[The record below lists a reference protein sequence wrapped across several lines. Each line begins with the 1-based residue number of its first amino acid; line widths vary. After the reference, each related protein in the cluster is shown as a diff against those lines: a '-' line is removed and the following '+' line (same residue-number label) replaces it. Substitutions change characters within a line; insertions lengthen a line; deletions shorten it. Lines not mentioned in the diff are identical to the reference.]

1 MKTHSIFKDKSLIKQ
16 GVETKD
22 LYNYI
27 PAGAR
32 FVSGNSVKIE
42 RDPATGAEVE
52 VTEIKATYRVREGGT
67 ITILQ
72 DK

>member
-1 MKTHSIFKDKSLIKQ
+1 MKTHSIFKYKSLIKQ

-32 FVSGNSVKIE
+32 FISGNSVQIE

-52 VTEIKATYRVREGGT
+52 VIEIKATFKVREGGT